1 MGDTVNHNKFIL
13 SPVSNILKD
22 VVSASSGI
30 GDGIETYPLCDYVM
44 QSVFLKMTG
53 AQEQKMKCIV
63 WELATNDYDYRYERF
78 TKSPLGECSNYTEK
92 KIIYNDLIKQ
102 IEKYMGNSFDV
113 NSIDKNNIL
122 QKTNKLIT
130 DTFLGT
136 NLLIWTQM
144 SFNEYRIIWNDISD
158 EYFAIKKEL
167 LLKKDNISSTGKALF
182 EMYEEH
188 LYKHRNRVA
197 HNTLSYQQNLPTLNT
212 LEKNDYLYNNYF
224 IYFSIIILIDNIIM
238 SLYNE
243 YLKALRTY

>member
-1 MGDTVNHNKFIL
+1 MNHNKFIL

-92 KIIYNDLIKQ
+92 KTIYNDLIKQ
-102 IEKYMGNSFDV
+102 IEKYIGSSFV
-113 NSIDKNNIL
+113 LNSIEKNNIL

-144 SFNEYRIIWNDISD
+144 SFNEYEIIWNDIAD

-167 LLKKDNISSTGKALF
+167 FIKKDNISSRGKALF
-182 EMYEEH
+182 EMYDEH

-224 IYFSIIILIDNIIM
+224 IYFSIIILIDNTIM
-238 SLYNE
+238 YLYNE

>member
-1 MGDTVNHNKFIL
+1 MNHNKFIL

-102 IEKYMGNSFDV
+102 IEKYMGNSFDM
-113 NSIDKNNIL
+113 NAIDKNNIL
-122 QKTNKLIT
+122 KKTNKLIT

-144 SFNEYRIIWNDISD
+144 SFNEYKIIWNDISD

-224 IYFSIIILIDNIIM
+224 IYFSIIILIDNIII

>member
-1 MGDTVNHNKFIL
+1 MNHNKFIL

-92 KIIYNDLIKQ
+92 KTIYNDLIKQ
-102 IEKYMGNSFDV
+102 IEKYIGSSFV
-113 NSIDKNNIL
+113 LNSIEKNNIL

-144 SFNEYRIIWNDISD
+144 SFNEYEIIWNDISD

-167 LLKKDNISSTGKALF
+167 FIKKDNISSRGKALF
-182 EMYEEH
+182 EMYHEH

-224 IYFSIIILIDNIIM
+224 IYFSIIILIDNTIM
-238 SLYNE
+238 YLYNE